1 MKLSKY
7 NVLVFIPL
15 FFLGLPL
22 TFGQE
27 EEEEEKKH
35 AISVLISHTLLKE
48 VADGE
53 SKWIAL
59 PSYELN
65 YTYEL
70 TKKWGVGLHTDF
82 IFEEFNVEHISDGD
96 GNPLERTTPIAPVV
110 VGIYKPW
117 KYLGFIAGLGGEFA
131 KQENFFILRLGI
143 EYGYPIH
150 QDWLLVGGLTNDIKI
165 NGYNSFSLGIGV
177 ARMF

>member
-1 MKLSKY
+1 M
-7 NVLVFIPL
+7 
-15 FFLGLPL
+15 
-22 TFGQE
+22 
-27 EEEEEKKH
+27 
-35 AISVLISHTLLKE
+35 
-48 VADGE
+48 
-53 SKWIAL
+53 

-82 IFEEFNVEHISDGD
+82 IFEEFNVEHISDGN